1 MTLSDDHVAR
11 LARTSKKAALISAV
25 GAAVVFASIGLG
37 VLLLLQ
43 KNQELDQ
50 QITSKQDVVRQ
61 LNVQTAAARAA
72 QDKIAAATREAQ
84 DALDQMNLAL
94 RQAKTERADAQ
105 DLRDQIKA
113 ASDANLCSALV
124 KMTDDHL
131 DSSPPADSSPLAG
144 SSSPHGTPRADPRA
158 QARAEWRASQAALL
172 KKDTRA
178 AEQHLQSAI
187 AADPTYAA
195 PYNSL
200 GRLKADR
207 GDLQGAERLYKEA
220 HTRSATY
227 APALVNL
234 TKLTAKTRG
243 PEAARKY
250 AEELAQLRPNSPTA
264 QALVRA
270 VGGRTAPAPAAAR
283 D

>member
-1 MTLSDDHVAR
+1 MTLSDDQVAR
-11 LARTSKKAALISAV
+11 LARTSKKAALVSAV

-43 KNQELDQ
+43 KDHELDQ
-50 QITSKQDVVRQ
+50 QIAAKQDVVRQ
-61 LNVQTAAARAA
+61 LNAQTAAARAA
-72 QDKIAAATREAQ
+72 ADKATREARAEQ
-84 DALDQMNLAL
+84 ARADLAL

-113 ASDANLCSALV
+113 AGDANLCGALA

-131 DSSPPADSSPLAG
+131 DSSPPADSSPAAAA
-144 SSSPHGTPRADPRA
+144 SSPHATPRPDPRA

-178 AEQHLQSAI
+178 AEQHLRTAI
-187 AADPTYAA
+187 AADPSYAA

-200 GRLKADR
+200 GRLMADR
-207 GDLQGAERLYKEA
+207 GDLQEAETFYKEA
-220 HTRSATY
+220 HARSSTY

-234 TKLTAKTRG
+234 TRLTAKTRG

-264 QALVRA
+264 QALVHEL
-270 VGGRTAPAPAAAR
+270 GGRAASPAQAAAA

>member
-1 MTLSDDHVAR
+1 MTLSDVHMAR
-11 LARTSKKAALISAV
+11 LAKTSKRAALTSAV
-25 GAAVVFASIGLG
+25 GAVVVFASIGMG

-43 KNQELDQ
+43 KDHELDQ
-50 QITSKQDVVRQ
+50 QIAAKQDVVRK
-61 LNVQTAAARAA
+61 LNAQTEAARAA
-72 QDKIAAATREAQ
+72 ADKATR
-84 DALDQMNLAL
+84 DAKAEQAKADLAL
-94 RQAKTERADAQ
+94 RQAKAERAEAQ

-113 ASDANLCSALV
+113 AGDANVCSALAKNV
-124 KMTDDHL
+124 EDHP
-131 DSSPPADSSPLAG
+131 DASA
-144 SSSPHGTPRADPRA
+144 PRE

-178 AEQHLQSAI
+178 AEQHLQKAI
-187 AADPTYAA
+187 AADPSYAA

-207 GDLQGAERLYKEA
+207 KDLQGAEELYLEA
-220 HTRSATY
+220 HKRSATY

-234 TKLTAKTRG
+234 AKLTAQTRG

-250 AEELAQLRPNSPTA
+250 AEELAQLRPNNPTA
-264 QALVRA
+264 QALVREL
-270 VGGRTAPAPAAAR
+270 GGSAAPAPAAAR